1 MGNERKVV
9 RALALGAWGQDSCFG
24 EGGAEGIS
32 MRVLPFLAFS
42 GEYSSCN
49 QTALM
54 NARRAAV
61 FYGRS
66 KVFYAFSLSFYVL
79 STVFCALVLS
89 L

>member
-1 MGNERKVV
+1 M
-9 RALALGAWGQDSCFG
+9 
-24 EGGAEGIS
+24 
-32 MRVLPFLAFS
+32 FLAFP
-42 GEYSSCN
+42 GKYSSCN
-49 QTALM
+49 QKALM
-54 NARRAAV
+54 NARRTAV